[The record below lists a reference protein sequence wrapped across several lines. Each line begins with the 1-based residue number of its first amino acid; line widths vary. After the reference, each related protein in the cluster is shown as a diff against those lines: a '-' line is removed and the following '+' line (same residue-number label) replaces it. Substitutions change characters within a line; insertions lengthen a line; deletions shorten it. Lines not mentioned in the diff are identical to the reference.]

1 MDLPFDDAL
10 RAAHDANEKLAAFAC
25 RLARPHLRTDGWA
38 EIPVPHNHHASMD
51 ILVRAWV
58 EAEQQGL
65 GQLIFSYRANASLY
79 GQIVGKES
87 LDTLIEL
94 GMLHRLVNGGIHPNT
109 IELMLGLLE
118 WAEMVEMAR
127 TAWSERKIH
136 FETLSLVP
144 LK

>member
-1 MDLPFDDAL
+1 MDMTFDAAL
-10 RAAHDANEKLAAFAC
+10 GIAHEASDKLAAFAC
-25 RLARPHLRTDGWA
+25 RLARPHLRLDGWA
-38 EIPVPHNHHASMD
+38 EIPVPQNHHASVD

-79 GQIVGKES
+79 EQIAGKEA
-87 LDTLIEL
+87 LATLIEL
-94 GMLHRLVNGGIHPNT
+94 GMLHRLVNGGMHPHSV
-109 IELMLGLLE
+109 ELMLGLLE
-118 WAEMVEMAR
+118 WAEMVDMAR

-136 FETLSLVP
+136 FETLNLVP